1 MLAMSDINCI
11 KHLRNN
17 KGLSI
22 SEIQRTMGI
31 NWCNRQ
37 VELNNFPQIILNS
50 FLQLRF
56 NSLLN

>member
-1 MLAMSDINCI
+1 MNNESYRL
-11 KHLRNN
+11 KH
-17 KGLSI
+17 
-22 SEIQRTMGI
+22 Q
-31 NWCNRQ
+31 CNRQ